1 MLRRSACT
9 EPDAKN
15 PRPTLADALREA
27 IRSACTELGLDT
39 PVIIAPPAAV
49 PAETEATQAEL
60 EWLAEWCDSH
70 EAPQTITTEAAHAEL
85 LARACAMDEAGRSLV
100 VGGSSGLMK
109 LQQTQLLLAQ
119 VCAAERRVERADA
132 SLLLW
137 RSELAEHRVTKQQ
150 RTVHANAGAGPP
162 DHPRVAKGDPRGA
175 TRPVGL
181 ASRAT
186 RRRSTKRRR
195 SSSRTGA
202 LSGSTATCWSTI
214 CRAAPILRRAN
225 SAAGTRIG
233 GVAWA
238 QRCVAGPRARSVPW
252 CTCSRPLAGISAS
265 WTRWAQSLA
274 SYR

>member
-1 MLRRSACT
+1 MQGSSGLERHGLGVADASQLEAALRRLPGVKHVSTKPTEKDTKKRKANNFGVNYRVEQPGGTFLLRRSACT

-60 EWLAEWCDSH
+60 EWCDSH

-85 LARACAMDEAGRSLV
+85 LARACAMDEAGHSLV

-137 RSELAEHRVTKQQ
+137 RSEPHHLVGSRVMRSGERHGGQ
-150 RTVHANAGAGPP
+150 R
-162 DHPRVAKGDPRGA
+162 D
-175 TRPVGL
+175 
-181 ASRAT
+181 
-186 RRRSTKRRR
+186 KRR
-195 SSSRTGA
+195 
-202 LSGSTATCWSTI
+202 
-214 CRAAPILRRAN
+214 
-225 SAAGTRIG
+225 
-233 GVAWA
+233 GV
-238 QRCVAGPRARSVPW
+238 
-252 CTCSRPLAGISAS
+252 
-265 WTRWAQSLA
+265 
-274 SYR
+274 

>member
-1 MLRRSACT
+1 MQGSSGLERHGLGVADASQLEAALRRLPGVKHVSTKPTEKDTKKRKANNFGVNYRVEQPGGTFLLHRSACT

-137 RSELAEHRVTKQQ
+137 RSEPPHLVGSRVMRSPVSGT
-150 RTVHANAGAGPP
+150 AGSATSG
-162 DHPRVAKGDPRGA
+162 VAY
-175 TRPVGL
+175 
-181 ASRAT
+181 SR
-186 RRRSTKRRR
+186 
-195 SSSRTGA
+195 
-202 LSGSTATCWSTI
+202 
-214 CRAAPILRRAN
+214 
-225 SAAGTRIG
+225 GTRARG
-233 GVAWA
+233 FAPTPNFASSVFNV
-238 QRCVAGPRARSVPW
+238 CVVNVFNM
-252 CTCSRPLAGISAS
+252 
-265 WTRWAQSLA
+265 
-274 SYR
+274 Y